1 MDREESTERYVVPCY
16 QAGEG
21 EAWFHFLHGNVPGHE
36 IDFLYRPEVPQGALG
51 RQHYSHVLRLVRY
64 IAHRVAVM
72 YLGRIVE
79 AGPTEEV
86 FTDPRHPYTAALMAA
101 APSLE
106 VAEREVMEAVTGE
119 LPSPLSIPPGC
130 PFHPRCPRAV
140 DRCRSVPPT
149 DWRRGEHRAACHLAG
164 D

>member
-1 MDREESTERYVVPCY
+1 
-16 QAGEG
+16 
-21 EAWFHFLHGNVPGHE
+21 
-36 IDFLYRPEVPQGALG
+36 
-51 RQHYSHVLRLVRY
+51 
-64 IAHRVAVM
+64 M

-140 DRCRSVPPT
+140 DRCRSVPPP